1 MRTITLIS
9 VCAVTIFAL
18 AFKPANKVFF
28 QDQAG
33 EIKFFSSAPLEDITA
48 LNHKSSA
55 LLKTEDGSITVKV
68 PIRAFEF
75 EKDLMYQH
83 FLEKKYMWAEKYPEA
98 ELRAKITN
106 LSEIDFNKDGTY
118 KAKVKGDLTIR
129 GVSKEYAFDGNITVK
144 GDNVK
149 CDSKF
154 NVKLEDHKV
163 PIPKMVTENLAEVV
177 EVTVNLDLDKYEKK
191 AE

>member
-1 MRTITLIS
+1 MRVLSIVTITLF
-9 VCAVTIFAL
+9 ALMAL
-18 AFKPANKVFF
+18 AFKPAGKVFF
-28 QDQAG
+28 QNQSG
-33 EIKFFSSAPLEDITA
+33 EIKFFSTAPLEDITA

-55 LLKTEDGSITVKV
+55 LLKTEDGSLTVKV

-83 FLEKKYMWAEKYPEA
+83 FLEKKYMWAEKHPEA
-98 ELRAKITN
+98 ELKAKITN
-106 LSEIDFNKDGTY
+106 LGEIDFDKDGTY
-118 KAKVKGDLTIR
+118 NASVQGNLSIR
-129 GVSKEYAFDGNITVK
+129 GVSKEYTFNGKITVK

-154 NVKLEDHKV
+154 DVKLEDHEV
-163 PIPKMVTENLAEVV
+163 PIPRMVTENIAEVV

-191 AE
+191 KE

>member
-1 MRTITLIS
+1 MRALSISSVLTIALF
-9 VCAVTIFAL
+9 AV
-18 AFKPANKVFF
+18 AFKPTNKVFF
-28 QDQAG
+28 QNQAG

-55 LLKTEDGSITVKV
+55 LLKTEEGSITVKV

-83 FLEKKYMWAEKYPEA
+83 FLEKKYMWAEKHPEA

-106 LSEIDFNKDGTY
+106 LGDVDFNTDGTY
-118 KAKVKGDLTIR
+118 NANVKGDLTIR
-129 GVSKEYAFDGNITVK
+129 GISKEYSFSGKITVK

-149 CDSKF
+149 CESKF
-154 NVKLEDHKV
+154 DVRLEDHKV
-163 PIPKMVTENLAEVV
+163 PIPKMVTENIAEVV